1 MLSVVIIAKDASQ
14 TLSACL
20 KSIKNLADE
29 ILVVVDNRTTDNTAL
44 LAKSFGARVYS
55 RKFNNY
61 ANQKNYAVSETANDW
76 VLSLDA
82 DEEVS
87 PELAAEIK
95 RVLPGTAYAAFKI
108 PRLNI
113 IFGRPILHT
122 NWEPSADTHIWLFDK
137 TKCKWAGVVHEEIVT
152 AGQVGTLRGHK
163 IHHGYR
169 TVEEFMDKMNDYT
182 SREIKTANPFF
193 EFLRRY
199 IWHKGFLDGWHGL
212 FLSYLMMIYHLSTRI
227 KLWEKKNLSL

>member
-1 MLSVVIIAKDASQ
+1 MSNSPQISVSIIASNTACILPSCLDSAKKLSDDVVIVTNSSHKFV
-14 TLSACL
+14 
-20 KSIKNLADE
+20 N
-29 ILVVVDNRTTDNTAL
+29 
-44 LAKSFGARVYS
+44 YS
-55 RKFNNY
+55 D
-61 ANQKNYAVSETANDW
+61 QKNYTASKCKYNW

-82 DEEVS
+82 DEEIS
-87 PELAAEIK
+87 PALISELK
-95 RVLPGTAYAAFKI
+95 TLDYGLYSAFKI

-113 IFGRPILHT
+113 IFGRPMLHT

-193 EFLRRY
+193 DFLRRY

-212 FLSYLMMIYHLSTRI
+212 FLSYLMFIYHLVT
-227 KLWEKKNLSL
+227 WVKKNTSSS